1 MILAV
6 TYENGNVFQHFGHS
20 KQFKLYEVEDNK
32 VVSSKVIDT
41 EGSGHGALADFL
53 KTRNVEVLICGGIGQ
68 GAKNALAEANI
79 QLFGGVVGVA
89 DDCVQDYVAGK
100 LQYNVDV
107 ACSHHDHDHDHE
119 NCASHDD
126 HECGHHCGN

>member
-100 LQYNVDV
+100 LQYNADV
-107 ACSHHDHDHDHE
+107 ACSHHDHNHE